1 MGHGQVAGARVLG
14 LRGASLAGSRQQA
27 APLPT
32 FPAAPLSLALMAIHA
47 GEEAP
52 AMGQMARA
60 CVTSPLDMCVCHR
73 VSRST
78 RESFSITFNEE
89 ESGTR
94 PEQDHVGG
102 PNQQFL
108 SSFQGPSLRNYLI
121 HLWLGWVRHQLVKV
135 MLA

>member
-27 APLPT
+27 APLPM

-60 CVTSPLDMCVCHR
+60 CVTSPLDVCV
-73 VSRST
+73 
-78 RESFSITFNEE
+78 
-89 ESGTR
+89 
-94 PEQDHVGG
+94 
-102 PNQQFL
+102 
-108 SSFQGPSLRNYLI
+108 
-121 HLWLGWVRHQLVKV
+121 
-135 MLA
+135 

>member
-60 CVTSPLDMCVCHR
+60 CVTSPLDVCVCDIGSQEVQER
-73 VSRST
+73 VSLSHSMRKK
-78 RESFSITFNEE
+78 
-89 ESGTR
+89 
-94 PEQDHVGG
+94 VGHSQ
-102 PNQQFL
+102 N
-108 SSFQGPSLRNYLI
+108 RI
-121 HLWLGWVRHQLVKV
+121 MLVG
-135 MLA
+135 